1 MCFRAK
7 SQSSNEVCKS
17 RQFSMFFTKSKATG
31 ILPFLMFR
39 TQVSKF
45 IIHTHVQ
52 KLKLMNKNDEMKV
65 YIHMK
70 YVNTGIANKNMQHK
84 LFEII

>member
-1 MCFRAK
+1 
-7 SQSSNEVCKS
+7 
-17 RQFSMFFTKSKATG
+17 
-31 ILPFLMFR
+31 MFR